1 MYMQCKQKNQMNL
14 VVLYKNPYTFHNINT
29 QSKKHYDTENDTN
42 TSL

>member
-1 MYMQCKQKNQMNL
+1 MQCKKQKKQMDL
-14 VVLYKNPYTFHNINT
+14 VVFYKNSYTHHNINI

>member
-1 MYMQCKQKNQMNL
+1 MQCKKQKNEMNL
-14 VVLYKNPYTFHNINT
+14 VVLYKNSYTHHNINT